1 MYFNAN
7 DQNIICD
14 ILLLLLTMNIIGIIK
29 HKNIAVGRL
38 QLNNQF
44 ALLFV

>member
-14 ILLLLLTMNIIGIIK
+14 ILLLKMNIIGIIK